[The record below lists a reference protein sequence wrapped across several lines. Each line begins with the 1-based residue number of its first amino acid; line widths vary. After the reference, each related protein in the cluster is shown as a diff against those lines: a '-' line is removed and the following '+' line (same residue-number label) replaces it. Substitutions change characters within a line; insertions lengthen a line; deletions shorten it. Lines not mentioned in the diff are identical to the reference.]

1 MSIDAA
7 GYRYWTGRGGVV
19 SPNDPLETIEA
30 VADAYQ
36 IEWLIVDVNDSVP
49 ALAPVVDGARPP
61 WIGPPIAT
69 IPGPGGEPR
78 SIVYPVCVSPED
90 QRCVTVALAPAGGA
104 P

>member
-1 MSIDAA
+1 MTRI
-7 GYRYWTGRGGVV
+7 
-19 SPNDPLETIEA
+19 ETIEA

-49 ALAPVVDGARPP
+49 ALAPVVDGEARPP

-69 IPGPGGEPR
+69 IPGPAASPGR
-78 SIVYPVCVSPED
+78 SSTRSAQARED